1 MTKLCVPRISAL
13 LLLLANVGQVVVAD
27 PPIDSAWKEKG
38 LRKSGTTYVLPAESD
53 VQKRLNAARALHRSA
68 SAAAAQKRE
77 YDREVAAGQIE
88 MRQIEQQLLVLN
100 QNLAQGGF
108 ATAQHNQLVGMINT
122 LSLQLDAMRR
132 QGSDDTRQVVAARL
146 ATGRE
151 QFIQAV
157 LDLRQLVDK
166 TNKRYKE
173 LADDAAVKA
182 ALEGLNAAQTGK
194 TRFALG
200 PSRGYLDNEKQLE
213 RFEGLVLTADV
224 PLRREGGVYWVDVTF
239 NGRLMRPMIFDTGA
253 SIVVLPSD
261 LAAQVGL
268 TPGPGAPVVTVHVAD
283 GSEVKAHK
291 MVVPSLRVGK
301 FAVENVECVVM
312 PPGKKDVAPLLG
324 QTFQR
329 NFSIK
334 FNPDAGKLVLSKVEA
349 PEAATSAAGG
359 TARPKAA
366 TRSARGKRSVRGS
379 SPAPD
384 NGPEP

>member
-1 MTKLCVPRISAL
+1 MTNRRVRRLTAIL
-13 LLLLANVGQVVVAD
+13 ILLAPVGQVIAD
-27 PPIDSAWKEKG
+27 PPADLALKDKG
-38 LRKSGTTYVLPAESD
+38 LRKSGTAYVLPAESD
-53 VQKRLNAARALHRSA
+53 VQSRLNAARSLHRSA

-77 YDREVAAGQIE
+77 YEREIAAGQME
-88 MRQIEQQLLVLN
+88 MRQMEQQLLVLN
-100 QNLAQGGF
+100 QSLAQGGL
-108 ATAQHNQLVGMINT
+108 APAQHNQLVGMINT

-151 QFIQAV
+151 RFIQAV
-157 LDLRQLVDK
+157 LDLRQLVDE
-166 TNKRYKE
+166 TNRRYKE
-173 LADDAAVKA
+173 LAGDAALKSA
-182 ALEGLNAAQTGK
+182 MEGLNAAQTGK
-194 TRFALG
+194 TRLTLG
-200 PSRGYLDNEKQLE
+200 PSRGYLDNVKQLE
-213 RFEGLVLTADV
+213 RFEASVLTADV

-239 NGRLMRPMIFDTGA
+239 NGKLMRPMIFDTGA
-253 SIVVLPSD
+253 SIVVLPSE

-268 TPGPGAPVVTVHVAD
+268 TPGPEAPVVTARVAD
-283 GSEVKAHK
+283 GSEVKAHM

-301 FAVENVECVVM
+301 FTVENVECVVM
-312 PPGKKDVAPLLG
+312 PPSKKGVAPLLG

-349 PEAATSAAGG
+349 PEATTSASGG

-366 TRSARGKRSVRGS
+366 TRSARGRRSGRGS

-384 NGPEP
+384 NGPEG